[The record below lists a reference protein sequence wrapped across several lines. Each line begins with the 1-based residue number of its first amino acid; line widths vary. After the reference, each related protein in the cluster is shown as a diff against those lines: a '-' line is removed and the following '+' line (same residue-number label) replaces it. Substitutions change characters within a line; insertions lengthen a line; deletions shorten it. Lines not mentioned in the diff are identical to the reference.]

1 MPFSDI
7 IGHDTSV
14 ALLRRSL
21 VSQKVAHAYL
31 FSGIEGIGKR
41 RTALAFVETIFC
53 ATGDGC
59 GTCSSCRKIAARQ
72 HPDLHLIE
80 PDGQFIKIDQIRE
93 LQSSLAYRPY
103 EAPQKACIIDGAER
117 LNLAAG
123 NALLKTLEEPPGNA
137 LIILVTAQRSM
148 VLPTILSR
156 CQSLV
161 FHSLPQQ
168 VIEKQLFH
176 LGYPAES
183 ARIAASLADGS
194 LKKALDTVAEDALT
208 GRKEFLERVMALSLH
223 NITTLFSTAEEFARE
238 KDTVAD
244 MLGILISFLRDIL
257 LFIETGS
264 ETVHADLV
272 PVIQLEAARLSTA
285 KVMKLISHVSEA
297 HRALRRNVNA
307 RLTLE
312 VLFMRFAER

>member
-7 IGHDTSV
+7 IGQDTSV

-21 VSQKVAHAYL
+21 ASKRVAHAYL
-31 FSGIEGIGKR
+31 FSGIEGCGKR
-41 RTALAFVETIFC
+41 KTALAFIEAAFC
-53 ATGDGC
+53 PTRDGC
-59 GTCSSCRKIAARQ
+59 GTCSSCRKIAALQ

-93 LQSSLAYRPY
+93 LQNALAYRPY
-103 EAPQKACIIDGAER
+103 EAPKKACIIDGAER
-117 LNLAAG
+117 LNPAAG

-137 LIILVTAQRSM
+137 LIILVASQRSM

-161 FHSLPQQ
+161 FHSLPQE
-168 VIEKQLFH
+168 VIETQLLH
-176 LGYPAES
+176 IGYPTES
-183 ARIAASLADGS
+183 SRIAASLAGGS
-194 LKKALDTVAEDALT
+194 LKKALDIVAENALT
-208 GRKEFLERVMALSLH
+208 GRKEFLERVLTLSLH

-238 KDTVAD
+238 KENVID
-244 MLGILISFLRDIL
+244 MLDILTSFLRDIL

-264 ETVHADLV
+264 EAVHADLT
-272 PVIQLEAARLSTA
+272 PLIQLEAVRLSTK
-285 KVMKLISHVSEA
+285 KVMNLIDRVAEA